1 MKSHEDLKVWQ
12 ESMTLVENVYALTAS
27 FPKEEVY
34 GLTSQIRRSAVSVP
48 SNIAEGAG
56 RQSKAEWIRFLFI
69 AQGSLSELDTQLK
82 IAQRLNYIAEAKEI
96 FSSIFFIR
104 NMLTKLI
111 NSIKV

>member
-12 ESMTLVENVYALTAS
+12 ESMTLVEKVYALTAS

-82 IAQRLNYIAEAKEI
+82 IEQRLNYIAEAKDV

-111 NSIKV
+111 NSMKL